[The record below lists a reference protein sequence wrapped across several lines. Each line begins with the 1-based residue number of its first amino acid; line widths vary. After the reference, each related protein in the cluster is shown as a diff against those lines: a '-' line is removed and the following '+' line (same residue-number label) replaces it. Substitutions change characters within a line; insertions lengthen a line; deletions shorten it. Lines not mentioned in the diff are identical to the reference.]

1 MQVVIISNRV
11 LGLDVFWCVG
21 SRVTVTVKRLLLKQ
35 LD

>member
-11 LGLDVFWCVG
+11 LGLVLFWCIG

-35 LD
+35 IE